1 MRKGSDRGASSP
13 MGSLLMVALT
23 LVVVGA
29 TGVFVFDL
37 APSDE
42 ERAPAASVSVTAV
55 VDGENAQ
62 QLVVAHDG
70 GDALAIAEFDV
81 VVRDAGTTTRTPLSA
96 FDDRSGTSGG
106 VVDAGD
112 TLRTAFLLDGPTTV
126 QLVHRPS
133 GSVVVEQSV
142 SRPDSSP
149 DVVDMDASDPTQ
161 SFESSQDGDGETT
174 VEAGG
179 ATVRMEGNQ
188 WKYVDYDY
196 DVTAD
201 TMLFF
206 EFNSTARGEIHGIG
220 LEDDQD
226 QTGARI
232 VQVFGVQDWG
242 KNVSDFAG
250 AEYYE
255 LSDGWIRYEI
265 PVGEHYESSGL
276 PSEIEHLVFVNDC
289 DGNVDNSRASCPS
302 EDGSRTLAN
311 SQFRNVRVYEP
322 SASPVVVA
330 SRQGPGVGA
339 VNATASGRW
348 TS

>member
-1 MRKGSDRGASSP
+1 MRKGSGRGASSP

-42 ERAPAASVSVTAV
+42 ARAPSASVSVTAV
-55 VDGENAQ
+55 ADGENAQ

-70 GDALAIAEFDV
+70 GDALAIGEFDV

-106 VVDAGD
+106 VADAGD
-112 TLRTAFLLDGPTTV
+112 ELRTAFLLDGPTTV

-142 SRPDSSP
+142 SRPDGSP
-149 DVVDMDASDPTQ
+149 GVVDMEAGDPTSN
-161 SFESSQDGDGETT
+161 SFENSQDGTGETA

-188 WKYVDYDY
+188 WKYVDYSY
-196 DVTAD
+196 SMTED
-201 TMLFF
+201 TMLVF
-206 EFNSTARGEIHGIG
+206 EFNSTAEGEIHGIG
-220 LEDDQD
+220 LENDQQ
-226 QTGARI
+226 QTSTRI
-232 VQVFGVQDWG
+232 VEVFGTQGWG
-242 KNVSDFAG
+242 ENVDQFAG
-250 AEYYE
+250 ADRYQ
-255 LSDGWIRYEI
+255 LGDGWVRYEI
-265 PVGEHYESSGL
+265 PIGELYDRENHLGE
-276 PSEIEHLVFVNDC
+276 PVKHLVFVNDC
-289 DGNVDNSRASCPS
+289 DT
-302 EDGSRTLAN
+302 GSGCDPTATPAPN
-311 SQFRNVRVYEP
+311 SQFRNVRVYEA

-330 SRQGPGVGA
+330 ARDGPGVGA
-339 VNATASGRW
+339 VNATVPGRVGA
-348 TS
+348 